1 MPLDGAKSVVYR
13 SFITCDDPKGVV
25 DCNIIKISKVNSQKL
40 EEKITTHKTSR
51 NQKRVL
57 ISQGEQEEVISKE
70 MRERIHGRSSL
81 PFMEIL
87 SSKGVRSDSK
97 SKEISKDML
106 EGTSSLRESL
116 IILARLQEASNKLV
130 RLKMKYQRSF
140 SCHLEDESSPVDVQK
155 SKLSRHGSSRHG
167 SSRHGS
173 SRHGVDEVKKVIR
186 DSLVKRDVT
195 NEVKISGK
203 SCFRDMSSDSG
214 SEIPSTSSSQSSMVN
229 DGVKCCHVS
238 TLTQKNLKRNNLIAK
253 LMGLEEI
260 SSRSVQT
267 TPKKEFEFDKIFGYK
282 TSPKSKSVIN
292 KEDPEKRTLR
302 EILEKMPFN
311 RPTENNSDNEL
322 KLHYPHSYNNGSKQR
337 LKDAPPVVL
346 IKPKPLPP
354 NELEE
359 HQTHAPLKE
368 EAFNQKPMLRRSK
381 KKELRPFDD
390 SADFHEGILSSDKL
404 QRKQEAEGISLKPIT
419 QEGIMPSKLRT
430 CVVEAKKKAEEK
442 LETSSPMHDMPHEK
456 EPSDKNNLTSTRKLV
471 EKEFAEEKVVSRPQH
486 QEEATSTNPRKNKT
500 HKQRGSIPD
509 SMSGRAVRAISNDH
523 NCQKKEEAVLACSEV
538 NSLTHRVEA
547 KKDDE
552 SSDTNESADLPT
564 NQIKVTLMDLITMES
579 EAEEC
584 DTKIIECCKESLN
597 SLSPLSPE
605 LEIDTS
611 ITEVI
616 NPNSHTEKE
625 IESSDQ
631 GTNLK
636 ALLLRSSSLLYH
648 AGELFDLNLNGR
660 TMLQAASRCNDP
672 DTTNPKPFIDCA
684 IELIERKS
692 QVANSLLLG
701 YSSNT
706 KTQISIEKLVEEVCN
721 DIDTLTSYHKNLH
734 VDTLATVLERDLYCK
749 KVMNGTW
756 DFGWKNGFSR
766 SESEEIVNDTEKLIL
781 NELIDEFFK

>member
-140 SCHLEDESSPVDVQK
+140 SCHLQDESAPLEVQK
-155 SKLSRHGSSRHG
+155 SKL
-167 SSRHGS
+167 SRHGS

-195 NEVKISGK
+195 HDVTISEK

-229 DGVKCCHVS
+229 NGVKCCHVS
-238 TLTQKNLKRNNLIAK
+238 TLAQKNLKRNNLIAK
-253 LMGLEEI
+253 LMGLEEM

-267 TPKKEFEFDKIFGYK
+267 TPKKEFEFGKISGYK
-282 TSPKSKSVIN
+282 TSPKSKSAIN

-311 RPTENNSDNEL
+311 RLTESNSDKEL
-322 KLHYPHSYNNGSKQR
+322 KLHYPHSCNNGSKQR
-337 LKDAPPVVL
+337 SRDAPPIVL

-354 NELEE
+354 NEL
-359 HQTHAPLKE
+359 E

-381 KKELRPFDD
+381 KKELRPFNV
-390 SADFHEGILSSDKL
+390 SADFHEGVLISDKL
-404 QRKQEAEGISLKPIT
+404 QRKQEAEGISLTPIT
-419 QEGIMPSKLRT
+419 QEGIMPRKLRT
-430 CVVEAKKKAEEK
+430 CVVDAKKKAAEK
-442 LETSSPMHDMPHEK
+442 LETSSPIHDMPHEK
-456 EPSDKNNLTSTRKLV
+456 EPSDENILTSTRKLV
-471 EKEFAEEKVVSRPQH
+471 EKEFAEEKVVSKPQH
-486 QEEATSTNPRKNKT
+486 EEKATSTNPRKNKT

-509 SMSGRAVRAISNDH
+509 SMSGRAMRAISNDH

-538 NSLTHRVEA
+538 NSLTHIVEA

-552 SSDTNESADLPT
+552 SSDPNESADLPT

-579 EAEEC
+579 ETEEC
-584 DTKIIECCKESLN
+584 DTKIIECCNESLN
-597 SLSPLSPE
+597 SLSPSSPK
-605 LEIDTS
+605 LETDTS
-611 ITEVI
+611 TTEVI
-616 NPNSHTEKE
+616 DPNSHTEKE
-625 IESSDQ
+625 IESYDQ

-636 ALLLRSSSLLYH
+636 ALLLRSSSLLCH

-672 DTTNPKPFIDCA
+672 DTPNTKPFIDCA

-701 YSSNT
+701 HSSNT
-706 KTQISIEKLVEEVCN
+706 KVETSIEKLVEEVCDN
-721 DIDTLTSYHKNLH
+721 IDTLTSYHENLH

>member
-40 EEKITTHKTSR
+40 EEKIKTHRTSR

-87 SSKGVRSDSK
+87 SSKGVRSESK

-116 IILARLQEASNKLV
+116 IVLARLQEASNKLV

-140 SCHLEDESSPVDVQK
+140 SCHLEDESSPLEVKK
-155 SKLSRHGSSRHG
+155 SKL
-167 SSRHGS
+167 SRHGS

-195 NEVKISGK
+195 NDVKISEK
-203 SCFRDMSSDSG
+203 SCFRDMNSDSG

-238 TLTQKNLKRNNLIAK
+238 TLAQKNLERNNLIAK

-267 TPKKEFEFDKIFGYK
+267 TPKKEFEFDKIFGYR
-282 TSPKSKSVIN
+282 TSPRSKSVVD

-302 EILEKMPFN
+302 EILEKVPFN
-311 RPTENNSDNEL
+311 RLTDSNSNKDN
-322 KLHYPHSYNNGSKQR
+322 KGSKQR
-337 LKDAPPVVL
+337 SKDVPPIVL

-359 HQTHAPLKE
+359 HQTHASLKE

-381 KKELRPFDD
+381 KKELRPFND
-390 SADFHEGILSSDKL
+390 SADFHEGVLISDKL

-419 QEGIMPSKLRT
+419 QEGIMPRKLRI
-430 CVVEAKKKAEEK
+430 CVVDAKKKAAEK

-471 EKEFAEEKVVSRPQH
+471 EKEFAEEKVVSKPQH
-486 QEEATSTNPRKNKT
+486 EEKATSTNPRKNKT

-509 SMSGRAVRAISNDH
+509 SMSGRAVRAISNDR

-552 SSDTNESADLPT
+552 SSDTNESADIPT

-579 EAEEC
+579 ETEEC
-584 DTKIIECCKESLN
+584 DTKIIECCKESPI
-597 SLSPLSPE
+597 SLSPSSPK
-605 LEIDTS
+605 LEIDTRV
-611 ITEVI
+611 TEVI
-616 NPNSHTEKE
+616 DPYSHTEKE
-625 IESSDQ
+625 IESFGQ

-636 ALLLRSSSLLYH
+636 ALLLRSSSLLCH

-672 DTTNPKPFIDCA
+672 DSPNTKPFIDCA
-684 IELIERKS
+684 IELIEHKS

-721 DIDTLTSYHKNLH
+721 NIDTLTSYHENLH

-749 KVMNGTW
+749 KLMNGTW
-756 DFGWKNGFSR
+756 GFGWKNGFSR